1 MIKSWPKLIFSILL
15 AQSAGAIGTVFTFSA
30 IPTWYATLV
39 RPTFAPPN
47 WVFGPV
53 WTILYTL
60 IGISLYLI
68 WTNKKRS
75 LKLFLFH
82 LFLNAIWSPI
92 FFGLKNLG
100 LAFFI
105 ILLMDLSLIVIIK
118 SFYKVNKI
126 AGLILIPYLIWIS
139 FATVLNFSF
148 WQLNPSNAVSNIFA
162 QDFTFIKAREDY
174 IFSEDTYKKDLMNF
188 NLKKASYQK
197 NPTLSLK
204 EELRLATYKF
214 VGSRNNL
221 IKSYLTMI
229 RIKVL
234 ESKGLSNPQKETL
247 YSKIDPE
254 VVWFDD
260 RKNKYEVSNTLEDI
274 IRKTKEEDEKYTSE
288 TIPVIYYSLAF
299 TSLGD
304 SITIKNKHIKIYELL
319 KNEANE
325 LVTLGRADAKLFERW
340 FKDIDNEF
348 VIIDGIEKS
357 LLSEIDK
364 IFGEDV
370 YRKQSGYEN
379 AIETLIP
386 IKQNLLRLNGFIME
400 LENTVNTKR

>member
-1 MIKSWPKLIFSILL
+1 MMVKSWPKLIFSILL

-39 RPTFAPPN
+39 RPVFAPPN

-68 WTNKKRS
+68 WTNKKES

-92 FFGLKNLG
+92 FFGARNLG
-100 LAFFI
+100 LA
-105 ILLMDLSLIVIIK
+105 LLVIVVMDITLVIIIK
-118 SFYKVNKI
+118 NFYKINKM
-126 AGLILIPYLIWIS
+126 AGIVLVPYLLWIG

-148 WQLNPSNAVSNIFA
+148 WQLNPSVVSA
-162 QDFTFIKAREDY
+162 QDFNFAKAREDY
-174 IFSEDTYKKDLMNF
+174 VFSDDKFKLDLFDF
-188 NLKKASYQK
+188 NLKKAAYQK

-214 VGSRNNL
+214 VGSKNNL

-234 ESKGLSNPQKETL
+234 ESKGLSNPQKEVL

-260 RKNKYEVSNTLEDI
+260 RKNKYELSNILEDI
-274 IRKTKEEDEKYTSE
+274 IRKTKEEDEKYTTQ

-304 SITIKNKHIKIYELL
+304 SISIKDKHIKNYELL

-325 LVTLGRADAKLFERW
+325 LVNLGRADEELFERW
-340 FKDIDNEF
+340 FKDIDNEL

-357 LLSEIDK
+357 TLSEIDK

-370 YRKQSGYEN
+370 YRRQSGYEN
-379 AIETLIP
+379 AIETLTP
-386 IKQNLLRLNGFIME
+386 IKQNLLRLNGFLME